1 MLAILLALAI
11 TTHTFENN
19 MTAITLDIETIP
31 SQQRGTR
38 DHIRAIIKPPGT
50 LKKAESIAAWWANE
64 SDTAVEEV
72 YRKQSL
78 DGGLHGEIISIAMVG
93 NAQDDDAG
101 WVHCRAQGETE
112 SDLLNRFAGAVVER
126 LDTAAAGLV
135 DGFNFAQDPYF
146 IAHNAA
152 FDLPYIWH
160 RCIINGVRLPFKFP
174 SPSARAGKDYGCTM
188 LTWAGFGG
196 RVSLDALCRAL
207 NVPSPKD
214 GGIDG
219 AGVYDAWL
227 AGRCEEIAQYNLRD
241 TLATRDVWQRL
252 QGGTQ

>member
-1 MLAILLALAI
+1 
-11 TTHTFENN
+11 

-31 SQQRGTR
+31 SQQPGAR
-38 DHIRAIIKPPGT
+38 DHIRANLKPPGT
-50 LKKAESIAAWWANE
+50 LKKAESIAAWWKDE
-64 SDTAVEEV
+64 SEAAIETEH
-72 YRKQSL
+72 RKQSL
-78 DGGLHGEIISIAMVG
+78 DGGLAGEIISIAVVA
-93 NAQDDDAG
+93 NTQDDDPG
-101 WVHCRAQGETE
+101 WVYCRAQGETE
-112 SDLLNRFAGAVVER
+112 ADLLARFAGAVVER
-126 LDTAAAGLV
+126 MDTAAAGLV

-174 SPSARAGKDYGCTM
+174 TPSARAGKDYGCTM
-188 LTWAGFGG
+188 LAWAGYGG

-207 NVPSPKD
+207 GVPSPKD

-219 AGVYDAWL
+219 SQVYDAWL
-227 AGRCEEIAQYNLRD
+227 AGEHDRIAAYNLRD

-252 QGGTQ
+252 QGGRA

>member
-1 MLAILLALAI
+1 
-11 TTHTFENN
+11 

-31 SQQRGTR
+31 SQQPGAR
-38 DHIRAIIKPPGT
+38 DHIRAGIKPPGT
-50 LKKAESIAAWWANE
+50 LKKAESIAAWWQTEA
-64 SDTAVEEV
+64 DTAVEDAH
-72 YRKQSL
+72 RKQSL
-78 DGGLHGEIISIAMVG
+78 DGGTHGEIISIALVA
-93 NAQDDDAG
+93 NDLDDDGG
-101 WVHCRAQGETE
+101 WVRCRTQDE
-112 SDLLNRFAGAVVER
+112 SEADLLAGFADAVER
-126 LDTAAAGLV
+126 RIDGVAAGLV
-135 DGFNFAQDPYF
+135 QGFNFAQDPYF

-174 SPSARAGKDYGCTM
+174 TPSARAGKDYGCTM
-188 LTWAGFGG
+188 LAWAGYGG

-207 NVPSPKD
+207 SVPTPKD

-227 AGRCEEIAQYNLRD
+227 AGEYERIAEYNLRD

-252 QGGTQ
+252 QGGAA

>member
-1 MLAILLALAI
+1 
-11 TTHTFENN
+11 
-19 MTAITLDIETIP
+19 MTAIIIDIETVP
-31 SQQRGTR
+31 SQQPGAR
-38 DHIRAIIKPPGT
+38 DHIRASIKPPGT
-50 LKKAESIAAWWANE
+50 LKKAESIAAWWKDE
-64 SDTAVEEV
+64 SEAAIETE

-78 DGGLHGEIISIAMVG
+78 DSVHGEIISIALVA
-93 NAQDDDAG
+93 NDLDDDKG
-101 WVHCRAQGETE
+101 WVYCREPGEDE
-112 SDLLNRFAGAVVER
+112 SLVLSLFADAVTER
-126 LDTAAAGLV
+126 LDRAARGLV
-135 DGFNFAQDPYF
+135 DGYNFAQDPYF

-174 SPSARAGKDYGCTM
+174 TPSARAGKDYGCTM
-188 LTWAGFGG
+188 LAWAGFGG

-207 NVPSPKD
+207 SVPSPKD

-219 AGVYDAWL
+219 AGVYDTWL
-227 AGRCEEIAQYNLRD
+227 AGEYERIAAYNLRD

>member
-1 MLAILLALAI
+1 
-11 TTHTFENN
+11 

-31 SQQRGTR
+31 SQQPGAR
-38 DHIRAIIKPPGT
+38 DQIRASLKPPGT
-50 LKKAESIAAWWANE
+50 LKKAESIAAWWKDE
-64 SDTAVEEV
+64 SEAAIETE
-72 YRKQSL
+72 YRRQSL
-78 DGGLHGEIISIAMVG
+78 DGGLAGEIVSIALVAC
-93 NAQDDDAG
+93 NDDDDPG
-101 WVHCRAQGETE
+101 WVYCRVPGESE
-112 SDLLNRFAGAVVER
+112 ASLLQLFCHAVAYR
-126 LDTAAAGLV
+126 LDREATKNAG
-135 DGFNFAQDPYF
+135 GEFNWANDPFF

-174 SPSARAGKDYGCTM
+174 TPSARSGKDYGCTM
-188 LTWAGFGG
+188 LAWAGYGG

-207 NVPSPKD
+207 GVPSPKD

-227 AGRCEEIAQYNLRD
+227 AGESELIAAYNLRD

-252 QGGTQ
+252 QGVTA

>member
-1 MLAILLALAI
+1 
-11 TTHTFENN
+11 

-31 SQQRGTR
+31 SQLPGAR
-38 DHIRAIIKPPGT
+38 DHIRASLKPPGT
-50 LKKAESIAAWWANE
+50 LKKAESIAAWWKDDSEAAIE
-64 SDTAVEEV
+64 TE

-78 DGGLHGEIISIAMVG
+78 DGGLAGEIVSIALVAC
-93 NAQDDDAG
+93 NDDDDPG
-101 WVHCRAQGETE
+101 WVYCRAPGEPE

-126 LDTAAAGLV
+126 IDRAAAGLV
-135 DGFNFAQDPYF
+135 DGYNFAQDPYF

-174 SPSARAGKDYGCTM
+174 TPSARSGKDYGCTM
-188 LTWAGFGG
+188 MAWAGYGG

-207 NVPSPKD
+207 GVPSPKD

-227 AGRCEEIAQYNLRD
+227 AGESELIAAYNLRD

-252 QGGTQ
+252 QGVTA